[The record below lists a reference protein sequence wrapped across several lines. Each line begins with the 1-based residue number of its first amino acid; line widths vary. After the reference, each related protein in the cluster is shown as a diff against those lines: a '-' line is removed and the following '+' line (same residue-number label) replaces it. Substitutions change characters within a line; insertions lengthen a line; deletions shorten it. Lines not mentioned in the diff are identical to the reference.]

1 MRVADHRSIDFH
13 RTLVELA
20 PRVLV
25 RPREAQFAQ
34 RVQDAQPF
42 RGGRDLRQIAADM
55 PLFKGL
61 RGGLGR
67 RARGFA
73 PAPHR
78 APLVPEALLELGRS
92 SCWARVRTDV
102 LISVVAFYITYNSQ

>member
-1 MRVADHRSIDFH
+1 MRVADHRAIDFH

-55 PLFKGL
+55 PLFKRSDEHTSELQSLL
-61 RGGLGR
+61 RISYAVFCLKNKQTTNHSFR
-67 RARGFA
+67 TRCN
-73 PAPHR
+73 H
-78 APLVPEALLELGRS
+78 VRS
-92 SCWARVRTDV
+92 LPQPT
-102 LISVVAFYITYNSQ
+102 T